1 MGSRKTSFRKKIQQE
16 QNVGA
21 DGRTGA
27 KWAQGANGAQPQLD
41 LGADGRM
48 GANGARAQSGRMG
61 AKWAHQ
67 NNDETLSSEEEFL
80 PQGAGPVTEFR
91 SAMASPR
98 PKSPSARVLRSA
110 LKNSPKVQ

>member
-1 MGSRKTSFRKKIQQE
+1 MGSRKTSLRRNMQQE

-21 DGRTGA
+21 DGRR
-27 KWAQGANGAQPQLD
+27 AQSGRMGANGAQPQLD

-48 GANGARAQSGRMG
+48 GAKWARAQSGRMG

-67 NNDETLSSEEEFL
+67 KDDETLSSEEEFL
-80 PQGAGPVTEFR
+80 PQGAGPVTDFD

-110 LKNSPKVQ
+110 LKNSPIAQ